1 MPGAV
6 RRNGMREKE
15 HEEYN
20 ALTKRRLEEG
30 YTVDNHPDYVRVD
43 VPMWQEKTLDN
54 YDGGNAVMLSPIQK
68 EIVEQPRNL
77 IVRASAG
84 TGKTHTMVSKIMYDI
99 EHQHTH
105 QVVAAITFTI
115 KAANE
120 IKERL
125 TIDTSSHFI
134 GTNNSF
140 VIEEIIKPFMKDVF
154 GKAYKQD
161 MNTDYSVKVNTFDEG
176 VAKIRD
182 EQVLCSYVN
191 SMENFI
197 FQLALDILKKSKA
210 CQLYLQAKYFK
221 LYVDEYQDCDKDMH
235 ALFMYIC
242 ESLNID
248 TFVVGDEKQSIY
260 MWRGAYPKAFMDIW
274 NRQDFSKKFMRD
286 NFRSCQQIQNY
297 SNLLCNETRD
307 LYKPVDDL
315 SSVVM
320 VCATS
325 ANWVSS
331 IIPYL
336 DLHKKC
342 ALLRYSKANAEA
354 GAKDLTDR
362 NIEFTYIPQTP
373 IADITTETA
382 WLYNAIAKFF
392 ILPKYSAYD
401 FRDEIPNEVVGNKRI
416 LNYIKK
422 SLNILDECIKQ
433 EDTSGF
439 EKQIMLIANYLGYEA
454 KAEHCEKLYG
464 TICDKRYHP
473 AFNID
478 GLKRIAITFHSS
490 KGLEFEQVIL
500 FVSDYRLSSEQDI
513 YNYYVAATRAKS
525 KLIMVY
531 IDDDWNATQFAKN
544 INRIFAKSN
553 LKMSDVATIV
563 NCMCCN

>member
-1 MPGAV
+1 MLQ
-6 RRNGMREKE
+6 KC
-15 HEEYN
+15 
-20 ALTKRRLEEG
+20 LT
-30 YTVDNHPDYVRVD
+30 T
-43 VPMWQEKTLDN
+43 T
-54 YDGGNAVMLSPIQK
+54 
-68 EIVEQPRNL
+68 
-77 IVRASAG
+77 
-84 TGKTHTMVSKIMYDI
+84 SK
-99 EHQHTH
+99 Q
-105 QVVAAITFTI
+105 
-115 KAANE
+115 
-120 IKERL
+120 
-125 TIDTSSHFI
+125 
-134 GTNNSF
+134 
-140 VIEEIIKPFMKDVF
+140 
-154 GKAYKQD
+154 
-161 MNTDYSVKVNTFDEG
+161 
-176 VAKIRD
+176 
-182 EQVLCSYVN
+182 
-191 SMENFI
+191 
-197 FQLALDILKKSKA
+197 
-210 CQLYLQAKYFK
+210 
-221 LYVDEYQDCDKDMH
+221 
-235 ALFMYIC
+235 
-242 ESLNID
+242 
-248 TFVVGDEKQSIY
+248 
-260 MWRGAYPKAFMDIW
+260 
-274 NRQDFSKKFMRD
+274 FMRD

-297 SNLLCNETRD
+297 SNLLCYETRD
-307 LYKPVDDL
+307 LYKPVEDL
-315 SSVVM
+315 SSVIM

-331 IIPYL
+331 VIPYL

-362 NIEFTYIPQTP
+362 NIEFTYILQTP

-422 SLNILDECIKQ
+422 SLSILDECIKQ

-439 EKQIMLIANYLGYEA
+439 EKQIMLMANYLGYEA
-454 KAEHCEKLYG
+454 KADHCEMLYR

-531 IDDDWNATQFAKN
+531 IDNDWNAIQFAKN
-544 INRIFAKSN
+544 INRIFAESN

>member
-1 MPGAV
+1 
-6 RRNGMREKE
+6 
-15 HEEYN
+15 
-20 ALTKRRLEEG
+20 
-30 YTVDNHPDYVRVD
+30 
-43 VPMWQEKTLDN
+43 
-54 YDGGNAVMLSPIQK
+54 MLSPIQK
-68 EIVEQPRNL
+68 EIVEQPGNL

-105 QVVAAITFTI
+105 KVVAAITFTI

-182 EQVLCSYVN
+182 EQVICSYVN

-342 ALLRYSKANAEA
+342 ALLRYSKANAET

-422 SLNILDECIKQ
+422 SL
-433 EDTSGF
+433 S
-439 EKQIMLIANYLGYEA
+439 
-454 KAEHCEKLYG
+454 
-464 TICDKRYHP
+464 ICKR
-473 AFNID
+473 
-478 GLKRIAITFHSS
+478 
-490 KGLEFEQVIL
+490 
-500 FVSDYRLSSEQDI
+500 
-513 YNYYVAATRAKS
+513 
-525 KLIMVY
+525 
-531 IDDDWNATQFAKN
+531 
-544 INRIFAKSN
+544 
-553 LKMSDVATIV
+553 
-563 NCMCCN
+563 